1 MVFLITSL
9 FAFILKA
16 GGDYNIAGI
25 KLRQR
30 TGRMNNKKRAKNLEK
45 SRLSAL

>member
-25 KLRQR
+25 KP
-30 TGRMNNKKRAKNLEK
+30 MIKNRPYEQ
-45 SRLSAL
+45 